1 MARADFCRLPR
12 SLDVSRGD
20 LSVSHAS
27 SLTCQYETVV
37 EGAKVK
43 PALNSHDVTM
53 QTRSGG
59 HCNGL
64 TTAMTDKPGL

>member
-1 MARADFCRLPR
+1 MARADFRRLSR
-12 SLDVSRGD
+12 SLDVSKGN

-43 PALNSHDVTM
+43 SALYSHDVTM
-53 QTRSGG
+53 QNEIWWPLQWADKG
-59 HCNGL
+59 NGR
-64 TTAMTDKPGL
+64 